1 MMIFENVFI
10 IWATEALMLLYVLSV
25 CRDIKLD
32 KKDNLFAKLNKNM
45 DLTVVLIL
53 RIFQTNLKGIFLKFS
68 QTLLATYLKRHLMLK
83 QIL

>member
-10 IWATEALMLLYVLSV
+10 IWATEALMLLYVLRV

-32 KKDNLFAKLNKNM
+32 NKDNLYAKLNRKYGSYSM
-45 DLTVVLIL
+45 LIL
-53 RIFQTNLKGIFLKFS
+53 KIFQTSRRGIFLEFS
-68 QTLLATYLKRHLMLK
+68 QTLLATYLKKHLMLT